1 MTKETEPDNG
11 DDPTLI
17 LPKPAK
23 ASAPVSRTIPTTD
36 LQPSQ
41 LFADRYRIKRAIGRG
56 GMGLVYLASDEK
68 VQRLVAIKTV
78 PSTANEVLIAR
89 FRREA
94 RLISELRH
102 PNIVG
107 VLDFGEAE
115 DLLYLVME
123 YIDGEPLTAVLARD
137 GALGPARTRHI
148 AYQVADAL
156 ALAHDLKVVH
166 RDIKPDNIMVKRLP
180 DGTDRVKV
188 LDFGVAKIKREVG
201 APATIQTQVGA
212 IIGSLRYIS
221 PEQVQGSEVTEQTDM
236 YMFGCVLYE
245 MLAGRPVF
253 DKKSPADVAMA
264 HVLEKPK
271 PPAGVAL
278 PRALV
283 DLAMRCLDKNPA
295 ARPANARAVLA
306 TLAPT

>member
-1 MTKETEPDNG
+1 MSKDPTRDNG

-17 LPKPAK
+17 TPKPSPPA
-23 ASAPVSRTIPTTD
+23 ARTTPSSD
-36 LQPSQ
+36 LDPGY
-41 LFADRYRIKRAIGRG
+41 LFVDRYRIKRVIGRG

-68 VQRLVAIKTV
+68 AQRLVAIKTV
-78 PSTANEVLIAR
+78 SRTADSVLVAR

-94 RLISELRH
+94 RLISELLH
-102 PNIVG
+102 PNIVAL
-107 VLDFGEAE
+107 VDFGEAD

-137 GALGPARTRHI
+137 GALAPERARAI

-156 ALAHDLKVVH
+156 ARAHDLEVVH

-180 DGTDRVKV
+180 DGSERVKV
-188 LDFGVAKIKREVG
+188 LDFGVAKIRREVG
-201 APATIQTQVGA
+201 APATIQTQAGT

-221 PEQVQGSEVTEQTDM
+221 PEQVQGSEVTAQTDM

-245 MLAGRPVF
+245 MLAGHRVF
-253 DKKSPADVAMA
+253 DHKSPADCAMA

-271 PPAGVAL
+271 PPAPPGVTL
-278 PRALV
+278 PKALV
-283 DLAMRCLDKNPA
+283 DLAMRCLDKKPA
-295 ARPANARAVLA
+295 ARPANARAVLT
-306 TLAPT
+306 TLAPR